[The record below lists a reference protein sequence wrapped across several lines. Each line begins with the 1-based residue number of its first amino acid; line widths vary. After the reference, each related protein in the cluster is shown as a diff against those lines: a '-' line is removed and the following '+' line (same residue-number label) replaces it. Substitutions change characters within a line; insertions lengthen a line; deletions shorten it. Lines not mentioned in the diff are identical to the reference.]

1 MSNEK
6 AIEAIQLTKKFGDF
20 TAVNQVSFTIPRGEI
35 FGLLGPNGAGKTT
48 TIRMLCGIL
57 EPTAG
62 EARVMGYDVAKH
74 AEEVKQ
80 RIGYMSQKFSLY
92 DDLTVYENLGF
103 YANLY
108 GVPREKLKP
117 RLAELI
123 AMAGLR
129 GHEKQLTRDLSG
141 AWRQRLAL
149 ACAIVHEPPMLFL
162 DEPTAGVDP
171 VSRRE
176 FWEMIYQLAGQGVS
190 VLATTHYMDEAE
202 FCNVIGMMYRSRL
215 IALSDPD
222 SLREGVSG
230 VLFEVDCQ
238 ELARGTGLKDLPIV
252 QDVAAHGVLLHVRS
266 HLKNKEL
273 SWSKRC
279 NPTASLWNGSSAS
292 CHRWKISSFRSWIMK
307 IASTNGL
314 IRIKEIRMRQGF
326 RRMATIVRKEWLHII
341 RDPRTLALV
350 IVFPVMMLVLL
361 GYAVAN
367 DVEDIPFSSCRF
379 IKDRC
384 QPIIGRQIDSQWVF
398 YGYAFS
404 SK

>member
-1 MSNEK
+1 MSAEK
-6 AIEAIQLTKKFGDF
+6 AIEAIQLTKRFGDF
-20 TAVNQVSFTIPRGEI
+20 TAVNQVSFEIPRGEI

-222 SLREGVSG
+222 SLREGVIG

-238 ELARGTGLKDLPIV
+238 EPGRAELVLKDLPLV
-252 QDVAAHGVLLHVRS
+252 QDVAAHGVLLHVQVASEKQRA
-266 HLKNKEL
+266 EL
-273 SWSKRC
+273 EQTLQSNGIVVERIERIL
-279 NPTASLWNGSSAS
+279 PSL
-292 CHRWKISSFRSWIMK
+292 
-307 IASTNGL
+307 
-314 IRIKEIRMRQGF
+314 
-326 RRMATIVRKEWLHII
+326 
-341 RDPRTLALV
+341 
-350 IVFPVMMLVLL
+350 
-361 GYAVAN
+361 
-367 DVEDIPFSSCRF
+367 EDIFVSLVDHENRQHKRAD
-379 IKDRC
+379 KD
-384 QPIIGRQIDSQWVF
+384 
-398 YGYAFS
+398 
-404 SK
+404 

>member
-6 AIEAIQLTKKFGDF
+6 AIEAIQLTKRFGDF
-20 TAVNQVSFTIPRGEI
+20 TAVNQVSFEIPRGEI

-92 DDLTVYENLGF
+92 DDLTVYENLDF

-123 AMAGLR
+123 EMAGLR

-222 SLREGVSG
+222 SLREGVIG

-238 ELARGTGLKDLPIV
+238 EPGRAELVLKDLPLV
-252 QDVAAHGVLLHVRS
+252 QDVAAHGVLLHVQVASEKQRA
-266 HLKNKEL
+266 EL
-273 SWSKRC
+273 EQTLQSNGIVVERIERIL
-279 NPTASLWNGSSAS
+279 PSL
-292 CHRWKISSFRSWIMK
+292 
-307 IASTNGL
+307 
-314 IRIKEIRMRQGF
+314 
-326 RRMATIVRKEWLHII
+326 
-341 RDPRTLALV
+341 
-350 IVFPVMMLVLL
+350 
-361 GYAVAN
+361 
-367 DVEDIPFSSCRF
+367 EDIFVSLVDHENRQHKRAD
-379 IKDRC
+379 KD
-384 QPIIGRQIDSQWVF
+384 
-398 YGYAFS
+398 
-404 SK
+404 